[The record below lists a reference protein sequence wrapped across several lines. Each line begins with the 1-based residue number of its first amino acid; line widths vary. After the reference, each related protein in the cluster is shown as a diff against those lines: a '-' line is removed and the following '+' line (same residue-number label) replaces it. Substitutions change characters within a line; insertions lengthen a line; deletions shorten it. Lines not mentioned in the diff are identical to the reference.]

1 MATIPTQTHPLLAVP
16 FNAATDFTVLADHC
30 ENFAETL
37 IESDDP
43 MLRLALCGRLAAC
56 LTLLQPTLND
66 PIPSHLT
73 DSLTVDALP
82 ADMPRFVPDAELL
95 CDYSLTLAQLLIG
108 QGMQPKVEQTITGL
122 LCELVWYFAAEMKA
136 PRWLRTAGGLKK
148 RGTSLSALS
157 RQAGL
162 ASSTLANALTRRWPK
177 GERLIAEALDVAPEN
192 IWPSR
197 YR

>member
-43 MLRLALCGRLAAC
+43 VLR
-56 LTLLQPTLND
+56 
-66 PIPSHLT
+66 
-73 DSLTVDALP
+73 
-82 ADMPRFVPDAELL
+82 
-95 CDYSLTLAQLLIG
+95 LAQLLIG

-136 PRWLRTAGGLKK
+136 PR
-148 RGTSLSALS
+148 
-157 RQAGL
+157 
-162 ASSTLANALTRRWPK
+162 
-177 GERLIAEALDVAPEN
+177 
-192 IWPSR
+192 
-197 YR
+197 